1 MISVLMR
8 CAPSTGETLLKPAG
22 SVPQGSQL
30 KSGWTKTGFVSRAII
45 IGRGIQTAGL

>member
-1 MISVLMR
+1 MD
-8 CAPSTGETLLKPAG
+8 G

-45 IGRGIQTAGL
+45 IGRGNSDSRPMTR